1 MIALVF
7 PFQTELEAFLAGLML
22 EARSVTDPGN
32 QSGFSK
38 PLRQAGIKEERVGG
52 IRTFTWT
59 ERPDW
64 RFTISGQGKVEAALA
79 CQILAHGLAP
89 SAYLLVGSACGLDHG
104 MKVGDLV
111 LADPCIEYD
120 FVHGPAPMGV
130 KGAAHPDHHPVFKSA
145 HALPGLGLAGMP
157 PIKVG
162 TVLSADRNV
171 FDPGEKHSLHVS
183 FGALATAWEGAG
195 FHRFLRKNGAKGW
208 ELRLITE
215 ENRDGRPTLDELRRR
230 MEVGFPPL
238 YPLVELLGKA

>member
-1 MIALVF
+1 
-7 PFQTELEAFLAGLML
+7 ML
-22 EARSVTDPGN
+22 EARFVTGNGN

-38 PLRQAGIKEERVGG
+38 PLRQPGIKEERLGG
-52 IRTFTWT
+52 TRTFTWE

-64 RFTISGQGKVEAALA
+64 RFAISGQGKVEAALA
-79 CQILAHGLAP
+79 CQMLAHALAP
-89 SAYLLVGSACGLDHG
+89 SAYLLVGSACGLDQG

-120 FVHGPAPMGV
+120 FIHGPAHTGV
-130 KGAAHPDHHPVFKSA
+130 RGTASPEHYPVFKCA
-145 HALPGLGLAGMP
+145 HPLPGLGLAGMP

-171 FDPGEKHSLHVS
+171 FEPGEKHSLHAT

-195 FHRFLRKNGAKGW
+195 FHRFLRRNDAKGW

-215 ENRDGRPTLDELRRR
+215 ANRDGRPALDDLRRR
-230 MEVGFPPL
+230 MEEGFPPL
-238 YPLVELLGKA
+238 YPLVKYLGKV